1 MVNLSGPEAEYYKKL
16 YKLGLHETADI
27 VFSHTTLFPIFDK
40 NGRFESIGFTMTVE
54 IQFKTDK

>member
-1 MVNLSGPEAEYYKKL
+1 MVNLSDPEAEYYKKL

-27 VFSHTTLFPIFDK
+27 KFSYTTLYSIFDK